1 MFELERPHISK
12 ISRQFLPED
21 FNLSNW
27 ESIKPFYEDL
37 KSRVFNTTE
46 DLKQW
51 LADWS
56 EMESY
61 LSEDSAWR
69 YINFTRN
76 TEDEVIRAKYLY
88 YINEIKPF
96 AAPYEHD
103 LNRKL
108 IACPFISEL
117 KDEAYDIYIRS
128 VKNEVELYRE
138 ENIPLFTKSE
148 EEAQK
153 YADIV
158 SQMTI
163 HHDGQE
169 FTLAQAAKFLKDPD
183 RNVRK
188 EVYEK
193 MNARRAV
200 DADALD
206 TLFDGLVKI
215 RHQIAL
221 NAGFENYRD
230 YKFKALGRFD
240 YTQED
245 VYHFHESVKEEIVP
259 IVNNIILHRKSA
271 LKLDVLKPYDL
282 DAETSGKPA
291 LRPYE
296 NSKELVEKT
305 IKCFEKMHPIL
316 GDYIRIM
323 DEMGYL
329 DLESRKGKAPGG
341 YNYPLDEIGIPFIF
355 MNSSGKFR
363 DLVTMLHEGGH
374 AIHSFLTR
382 NLKLNAFKHTPS
394 EVAELASMSMELISM
409 DAWEVFFNHPDD
421 LKRAKQEQLEGIIE
435 ILPWIASV
443 DKFQNWIYTHPEHT
457 HEERTKQWLAI
468 YNEFHTDITD
478 WSEYEMYKS
487 IGWQRQLHIF
497 EVPFYYIEYGIAQ
510 LGALAVWKNCNLDP
524 EQGLK
529 QYIEALRLGYTRSV
543 PEIYKTAG
551 ISFDFSRPYIKKLA
565 QFINAELEKLNS

>member
-1 MFELERPHISK
+1 MFELERPQISK
-12 ISRQFLPED
+12 ISRLYLPENFSLTD
-21 FNLSNW
+21 W

-37 KSRVFNTTE
+37 KNRPLNSTE
-46 DLKQW
+46 DLIQW
-51 LADWS
+51 LANWS
-56 EMESY
+56 ELESF

-76 TEDEVIRAKYLY
+76 TEDEEIRNKYLFF
-88 YINEIKPF
+88 INEVKPF
-96 AAPYEHD
+96 MLPYDFE
-103 LNRKL
+103 LNNKL
-108 IACPFISEL
+108 IACPFLVNL
-117 KDEAYDIYIRS
+117 KDEAYAIYIRS
-128 VKNEVELYRE
+128 VKNEVEMYRE
-138 ENIPLFTKSE
+138 ENIPLYTKSE

-163 HHDGQE
+163 HYEGQE
-169 FTLAQAAKFLKDPD
+169 YTLAQAAKFMKDPD
-183 RNVRK
+183 RAVRK

-193 MNARRAV
+193 INERRAQ
-200 DADALD
+200 DREALD
-206 TLFDGLVKI
+206 SLFDGLVKI

-240 YTQED
+240 YTQQD
-245 VYHFHESVKEEIVP
+245 VYNFHESVKLEIVP
-259 IVNNIILHRKSA
+259 IVNSIIANRKSE
-271 LKLDVLKPYDL
+271 LGVDVFMPYDA
-282 DAETSGKPA
+282 DAETTGKPA
-291 LRPYE
+291 LKPYE
-296 NSKELVEKT
+296 SSKELVDKT
-305 IKCFEKMHPIL
+305 IQCFEKMHPIL

-382 NLKLNAFKHTPS
+382 DLKLNAFKHTPS

-409 DAWEVFFNHPDD
+409 DAWDVFFKSEDD
-421 LKRAKQEQLEGIIE
+421 LKRAKREQLEGIIE

-443 DKFQNWIYTHPEHT
+443 DKFQNWIYTNPEHT
-457 HEERTKQWLAI
+457 HEERTAEWLNI

-478 WSEYEMYKS
+478 WSEYEEYKAIS
-487 IGWQRQLHIF
+487 WQKQLHIF

-510 LGALAVWKNCNLDP
+510 LGALAVWKNCNREP
-524 EQGLK
+524 EKGLR
-529 QYIEALRLGYTRSV
+529 QYLEALRLGYTRSV

-551 ISFDFSRPYIKKLA
+551 ISFDFSRGYIKELA
-565 QFINAELEKLNS
+565 SFIKEELDLLND